1 MTQGKQLE
9 ELMREFERVGVDPN
23 TISAGLAVSQE
34 DAMRTLRQL
43 PTGAG
48 PAAFL
53 KRLRAN
59 GVLEHPAAHDLRDDA
74 DRASA

>member
-59 GVLEHPAAHDLRDDA
+59 GVVEQPDVHDRREDA

>member
-23 TISAGLAVSQE
+23 TISAGLAVSQD

-48 PAAFL
+48 PEAFL
-53 KRLRAN
+53 NRLRAN
-59 GVLEHPAAHDLRDDA
+59 TTQGVAGDHAIVDG

>member
-1 MTQGKQLE
+1 MTQEKQLE

-53 KRLRAN
+53 KRLRVN
-59 GVLEHPAAHDLRDDA
+59 TGHEHPVARDRGDDA

>member
-23 TISAGLAVSQE
+23 TLSAGLAVSQE
-34 DAMRTLRQL
+34 EVMRTLRQL

-53 KRLRAN
+53 RRLRAN
-59 GVLEHPAAHDLRDDA
+59 TAQGVGEPGPLADDIG
-74 DRASA
+74 RASA